1 LVHGLLDVK
10 CWCCELLDVGAKA
23 VGNWSRGAGRY
34 EGSTRKR
41 LPELEAGAPQK
52 SDVDKKRHVGV
63 SEVEKDSTILFWF
76 RYIKHL
82 LSTCLL
88 RIYFRNF
95 QKTLTSSIELCYF
108 NLDENSLFLKYQS
121 PIKEGLSELVSVP
134 L

>member
-1 LVHGLLDVK
+1 MLHFCIAFSLNIFCSCCFVGCAILVHSLLDVK

-63 SEVEKDSTILFWF
+63 SEVAKKILRFF
-76 RYIKHL
+76 FGSDT
-82 LSTCLL
+82 LSTC
-88 RIYFRNF
+88 
-95 QKTLTSSIELCYF
+95 
-108 NLDENSLFLKYQS
+108 
-121 PIKEGLSELVSVP
+121 
-134 L
+134 